1 MSLPAAPRR
10 IRLLTPLLANQ
21 IAAGEVVERPAS
33 VLKELLE
40 NSLDAGARRIEI
52 DADEGGAALI
62 RVHDDGSG
70 IRREDLPLALARHAT
85 SKVYDHD
92 ELMRVSSLGFRGEAL
107 ASIAS
112 VSRLTLSTRAADE
125 AHGWRLAAGA
135 EPIPDAHPAGTTVEV
150 RDLFYNTPARR
161 KFLRAERTE
170 FDHLAEVARRIAL
183 SRFDVALSLRHNG
196 RQVLQLRA
204 VQDAEQGAQRVAAVC
219 GRGFAER
226 AWALDFA
233 VAGMRLWGWL
243 ARPEAARAQ
252 TDLQY
257 FYLNGRVIR
266 DRVVTHA
273 VRQAFGDRL
282 YPGRHPAYILY
293 LEMEPNQ
300 VDVNVHPTKHE
311 VRFREARRVH
321 DFLFRVLH
329 EVVADG
335 PVSAAAIAESGAAY
349 MSTSTPTAPIPGASA
364 ERRVLGLLHGRFL
377 LVEELSGMRLVDV
390 AAVRTIRASTAM
402 REALAREGRVR
413 GQPLLL
419 PVTVTVTSDVAERLV
434 AAQAAVAA
442 LGFDVERLGR
452 EQLAVREVPV
462 VLRHVAVPLLLEAL
476 LPRLSAGASA
486 ATLLDALVPLA
497 AAGAVP
503 ERAEWD
509 GIAAAAGATPNGAS
523 TVLSLDELE
532 RLLRR
537 QGN

>member
-1 MSLPAAPRR
+1 MSLPAVPRS
-10 IRLLTPLLANQ
+10 IRLLSPLLANQ

-62 RVHDDGSG
+62 RVHDDGCG
-70 IRREDLPLALARHAT
+70 IRRQDLPLALARHAT

-112 VSRLTLSTRAADE
+112 VSRLTLTTRAMDE

-170 FDHLAEVARRIAL
+170 FDHLAEIARRIAL

-204 VQDAEQGAQRVAAVC
+204 VQDAQQGTQRVVAVC
-219 GRGFAER
+219 GRAFAER

-252 TDLQY
+252 ADLQY

-273 VRQAFGDRL
+273 VRQSYGDRL
-282 YPGRHPAYILY
+282 YPGRHPAYILF
-293 LEMEPNQ
+293 LEMEPTQ

-321 DFLFRVLH
+321 DFLFRALH
-329 EVVADG
+329 EAIADA
-335 PVSAAAIAESGAAY
+335 PLPAAAIAEPGADYRSTSMPAAAPLTGGAA
-349 MSTSTPTAPIPGASA
+349 G
-364 ERRVLGLLHGRFL
+364 RRVLGLLHGRFL
-377 LVEELSGMRLVDV
+377 LVEEASGMRLVDV
-390 AAVRTIRASTAM
+390 AAVRTLRAASAM
-402 REALAREGRVR
+402 REALAHAGRVR
-413 GQPLLL
+413 AQPLLL
-419 PVTVTVTSDVAERLV
+419 PVTVPVTSDAAERLV
-434 AAQAAVAA
+434 AAQAAMTE
-442 LGFDVERLGR
+442 LGFDVERLGP
-452 EQLAVREVPV
+452 EQLVVREVPA
-462 VLRHVAVPLLLEAL
+462 VLRHVGAPLLLGAL
-476 LPRLSAGASA
+476 LPQLSAEVSVT
-486 ATLLDALVPLA
+486 TLLDALVPLA

-509 GIAAAAGATPNGAS
+509 GIVAAAGAAADGAS
-523 TVLSLDELE
+523 ALLSLGGLG

-537 QGN
+537 Q